1 MISCDHFYHG
11 KTFQCEGGNMEGK
24 TEASGESVS
33 PVGETANILKTC
45 SEESTQNLGFYKRR
59 VLGNTFKNAK
69 S

>member
-1 MISCDHFYHG
+1 
-11 KTFQCEGGNMEGK
+11 MEGK